1 MGEHSG
7 GGGGGL
13 QVGGVNS
20 KLKRGGVKWVDT
32 NLQLKDSTALLLL
45 SSTSEGTCKTV
56 VERTLQS

>member
-7 GGGGGL
+7 GGKEGGL

-32 NLQLKDSTALLLL
+32 NLQLIDSTAL
-45 SSTSEGTCKTV
+45 
-56 VERTLQS
+56 